1 MKVAVGSDHAGFT
14 LKERLKREL
23 TALGHAVVDVGTS
36 SATESVDYPDF
47 AIPVAEQVARG
58 DVERGVVLCATGIG
72 ASIAANK
79 VNGVRAAV
87 VTSDETARL
96 TRQDNDSNVLAV
108 GGRTTA
114 SPEDAARW
122 LRIWLETPFA
132 GGRHERRVRKI
143 EDYESHHSL
152 KG

>member
-1 MKVAVGSDHAGFT
+1 MGQMAGPP
-14 LKERLKREL
+14 RAGDL
-23 TALGHAVVDVGTS
+23 TANMLKTQRRGNVY
-36 SATESVDYPDF
+36 VDYLRNVRGAN

-114 SPEDAARW
+114 NPEDAARW

-132 GGRHERRVRKI
+132 GAATSGA
-143 EDYESHHSL
+143 
-152 KG
+152 